1 MKCLRC
7 GFDNPSQMRY
17 CGDCGAPMVIAPTE
31 GEIKEVA
38 VLFADICDFTAMV
51 ASNDP
56 EQIKE
61 KIDSCLGLMEQSIR
75 TYDGLV
81 GKFIGD
87 AVMAI
92 FGIPIA
98 HEDDAERAVKVGM
111 LIRDKIRNY
120 GEQNGIKTEVR
131 VGINIG
137 ETLVMNPEGSAGR
150 EVNVFGDTVNVASR
164 LEDTGVAGQIVVSR
178 EIYKKTREFFDYV
191 EMPPIKAKGLA
202 EPLRRYQLI
211 GEKAVRGKTRG
222 FKDIIAP
229 MIGRDTELHA
239 LTDAYDRVLES
250 SKLQIAAVIGE
261 AGIGKTRLVEEF
273 IAAISRDGKKP
284 LALYGRCLGYAGAP
298 SFSPFLQIFKQ
309 VAGIKDD
316 MSVAEM
322 QKKATATVAE
332 YLGAIEWGEID
343 PAWII
348 LELLSLSTMDKYS
361 YGHNSSQMFDQVLI
375 VMEQFFRTLASV
387 QPLILFV
394 EDIHWADSVT
404 MDLVRHLSRVL
415 TDSQCMLLFNSRP
428 PLEYSSAV
436 SQLLVYLASFG
447 NFQQINLVDLTP
459 AQSRELVSSLLT
471 IDKLSEGSKKYI
483 VERSGGNPFFVEE
496 IIKGLIEAGIVE
508 HREDSWVATRQLE
521 SVDVP
526 DSIEGVLRSRLD
538 HLPRLEKKVI
548 QRAAVVGRVFWRKM
562 VHELME
568 ENIGEYLLDLESRDM
583 INQHLDSIFEDDVEY
598 IFKHALLHESVYQSL
613 LKKVRQELHLKTAL
627 WIENIYQDRVETCLN
642 LIAFHFEMGEEK
654 EKASDYYIK
663 AARHAASLY
672 DNSNAKD
679 YYAKTTVLTEETSK
693 LLGAYIGWGEIC
705 TLTDKNDEALEKFE
719 TARSFCRT
727 KLDEASV
734 LQKMGDVYEKMSSYE
749 LAREHLQWAQSLI
762 AEEKPNLIHAR
773 VLCSLS
779 RLNYLWGE
787 LKESYRYG
795 REAEAML
802 DALCR
807 DDSEALVV
815 RANTYFNI
823 ANATEVAKKAA
834 ERYHYRNETLRLY
847 KELGNLYGVGKTLNG
862 VAIDEW
868 DKGNYQVSL
877 EQFESS
883 YQICGSCGNRLGQA
897 IVCNNLGEIY
907 VSLGD
912 YDKGHYYFQH
922 YLALNAMIGNR
933 LGDGYAHAGLG
944 RIAMEKG
951 EYVLA
956 ETELELSRRIFLEV
970 DAREKAVWLD
980 FELATLYSLTEQR
993 VKFDAIMFKYESNET
1008 HKHSFLM
1015 AKVMDILH
1023 RLSKIKPD
1031 VLDETWTTIA
1041 AEYAKATEEQLP
1053 TVETLESNLQLWEF
1067 FNYLGDTEN
1076 AAIWQ
1081 KRGRELLARTSNS
1094 VTDERLKSLFIAR
1107 IQKLYPILIVKV

>member
-7 GFDNPSQMRY
+7 GFDNPTQMRY
-17 CGDCGAPMVIAPTE
+17 CGDCGAPLVIAPTE

-51 ASNDP
+51 AAHDP

-75 TYDGLV
+75 SYDGLV

-92 FGIPIA
+92 FGIPVA

-111 LIRDKIRNY
+111 LIRDKIRSY

-131 VGINIG
+131 VGVNIG

-191 EMPPIKAKGLA
+191 ELPPIKAKGVA

-222 FKDIIAP
+222 FKDIMAP
-229 MIGRDTELHA
+229 MIGRDTELRV
-239 LTDAYDRVLES
+239 LTAAYDRVLES
-250 SKLQIAAVIGE
+250 RKLQIAAVIGE

-322 QKKATATVAE
+322 QKKATDTVTE
-332 YLGAIEWGEID
+332 YLSTIEWGDID

-348 LELLSLSTMDKYS
+348 LELLSLSSMDKYS

-375 VMEQFFRTLASV
+375 VMEQFFRTLASMR
-387 QPLILFV
+387 PLVLFV
-394 EDIHWADSVT
+394 EDIHWADGAT

-415 TDSQCMLLFNSRP
+415 TESQCMLLFNSRP

-436 SQLLVYLASFG
+436 SQLLVYLSSFG

-459 AQSRELVSSLLT
+459 AQSRELVHSLLT

-508 HREDSWVATRQLE
+508 HRDDSWVATRQLE

-568 ENIGEYLLDLESRDM
+568 ENIVEYLLDLESRDM
-583 INQHLDSIFEDDVEY
+583 INQRLDSIFEDDVEY

-642 LIAFHFEMGEEK
+642 LIAFHFEMGEDK
-654 EKASDYYIK
+654 EKAADYYIK
-663 AARHAASLY
+663 SAQHAASLY
-672 DNSNAKD
+672 DNSNAKE
-679 YYAKTTVLTEETSK
+679 YYAKTTVLTEDTNK

-749 LAREHLQWAQSLI
+749 LAREHLQWAQTLI

-779 RLNYLWGE
+779 RLHHLWGDM
-787 LKESYRYG
+787 KESYRYG
-795 REAEAML
+795 KEAEAIL
-802 DALCR
+802 NQLCR
-807 DDSEALVV
+807 EDPEALAV
-815 RANTYFNI
+815 RANTYSNI
-823 ANATEVAKKAA
+823 ANAIEVAKKAA
-834 ERYHYRNETLRLY
+834 ERYYYRNETLRLY

-868 DKGNYQVSL
+868 EKGNYQVSL

-897 IVCNNLGEIY
+897 IACNNLGEIY

-912 YDKGHYYFQH
+912 YEKGHYYFQH

-944 RIAMEKG
+944 RIALEKG

-993 VKFDAIMFKYESNET
+993 VKFDAIMFKYESNED
-1008 HKHSFLM
+1008 HKQSVLM

-1023 RLSKIKPD
+1023 KLRKAKPSA
-1031 VLDETWTTIA
+1031 LDETWTTTA
-1041 AEYAKATEEQLP
+1041 AEYAGVMEEQLP
-1053 TVETLESNLQLWEF
+1053 TVETLESYLQLWEF

-1076 AAIWQ
+1076 ASIWQ
-1081 KRGRELLARTSNS
+1081 KRGRGLLGKTSDS
-1094 VTDERLKSLFIAR
+1094 ITDENLKNLFIRR
-1107 IQKLYPILIVKV
+1107 IQKLYPILD